1 MELTQIPKIELHLHL
16 DGAVPPETMWRMAQ
30 EKGLA
35 LPADTLED
43 FRTWLV
49 RTADCRDVNTY
60 LARFELPLQLMQ
72 DAPSIERI
80 TFDVLSTL
88 ARQGHVYD
96 EVRFAPQLHTRQDL
110 CQQDAIEAVLAG
122 RARALRAFPDYRC
135 GILLCCMCIGP
146 ETVNMQENLQTVRLT
161 RQYLGSGVVGLDLA
175 GAEGIVPLENFHP
188 IFDLA
193 RELSLPF
200 TCHAGDSQGPETVR
214 ASLDF
219 GAKRIG
225 HGHHIYDDPTL
236 WPRAIRQGVTL
247 EICPTSNI
255 QCKTQPSY
263 ALHPAKRL
271 LDAGLR
277 VTISTDNMTLA
288 AVTLEDE
295 YRHCVTQMGFTG
307 EDLRTMARYAL
318 DAAFLPEAEK
328 REIAGKFNIKQIF
341 EYFLTQPPPSWYPV
355 TGRRRLCWT
364 VIRICWICRARR
376 RRRTPPCAAATAPP
390 SSPPSPP

>member
-96 EVRFAPQLHTRQDL
+96 EVRFAPQLHTRQAL

-122 RARALRAFPDYRC
+122 RAQALRAFPDYRC

-214 ASLDF
+214 AALNF

-328 REIAGKFNIKQIF
+328 REIAGKF
-341 EYFLTQPPPSWYPV
+341 
-355 TGRRRLCWT
+355 
-364 VIRICWICRARR
+364 
-376 RRRTPPCAAATAPP
+376 
-390 SSPPSPP
+390 

>member
-16 DGAVPPETMWRMAQ
+16 DGAVPPGTMWRMAQ

-96 EVRFAPQLHTRQDL
+96 EVRFAPAAAYAAGALP
-110 CQQDAIEAVLAG
+110 AG
-122 RARALRAFPDYRC
+122 RDRGRAGRTGAGAARVPGLPLRDPALLHVHRA
-135 GILLCCMCIGP
+135 

-188 IFDLA
+188 IF
-193 RELSLPF
+193 
-200 TCHAGDSQGPETVR
+200 
-214 ASLDF
+214 
-219 GAKRIG
+219 
-225 HGHHIYDDPTL
+225 
-236 WPRAIRQGVTL
+236 
-247 EICPTSNI
+247 
-255 QCKTQPSY
+255 
-263 ALHPAKRL
+263 
-271 LDAGLR
+271 
-277 VTISTDNMTLA
+277 
-288 AVTLEDE
+288 
-295 YRHCVTQMGFTG
+295 
-307 EDLRTMARYAL
+307 
-318 DAAFLPEAEK
+318 
-328 REIAGKFNIKQIF
+328 
-341 EYFLTQPPPSWYPV
+341 
-355 TGRRRLCWT
+355 
-364 VIRICWICRARR
+364 
-376 RRRTPPCAAATAPP
+376 
-390 SSPPSPP
+390 